1 MMRTFNDAHGDQ
13 WQVALMEGSYGDV
26 ALMFGRLGGGEVLQ
40 RTLAA
45 EAANFAQAEALM
57 AQLDEAGL
65 RAFLAEATVW
75 K

>member
-40 RTLAA
+40 DRKS
-45 EAANFAQAEALM
+45 
-57 AQLDEAGL
+57 
-65 RAFLAEATVW
+65 VV
-75 K
+75 